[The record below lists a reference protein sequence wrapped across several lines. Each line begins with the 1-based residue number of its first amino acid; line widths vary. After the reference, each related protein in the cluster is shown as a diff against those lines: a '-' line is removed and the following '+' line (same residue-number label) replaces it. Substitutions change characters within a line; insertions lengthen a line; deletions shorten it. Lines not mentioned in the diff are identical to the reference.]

1 METTEAR
8 KTLDFSKEKTQ
19 NITLAELE
27 ATYKENDVYGK
38 PLGGIYHS
46 DLINGISD
54 MARNAGLEVEMG
66 DMFAVN
72 ISCPAIAIS
81 YSQQ

>member
-1 METTEAR
+1 
-8 KTLDFSKEKTQ
+8 
-19 NITLAELE
+19 
-27 ATYKENDVYGK
+27 
-38 PLGGIYHS
+38 
-46 DLINGISD
+46 